1 MGGCEDKKECK
12 HGVCEKPN
20 FDKWKYTLYTTVIFL
35 IVVSPYTYQITNK
48 LFSKL
53 IGTVASVNGSPTTVG
68 IVLHAVVFTLL
79 LRGLM
84 ELKI

>member
-53 IGTVASVNGSPTTVG
+53 IGTVASANGSPTTVG
-68 IVLHAVVFTLL
+68 ILLHAVVFTLL